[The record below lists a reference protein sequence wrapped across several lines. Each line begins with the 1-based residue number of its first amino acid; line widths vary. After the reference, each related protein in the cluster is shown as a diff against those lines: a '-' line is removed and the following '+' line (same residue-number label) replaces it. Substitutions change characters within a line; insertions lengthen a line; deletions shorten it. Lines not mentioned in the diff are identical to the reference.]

1 LENHS
6 DTKDIKII
14 IVSLMVMV
22 VIVLM
27 YLTKPSDQ
35 DHANALSKKL
45 SGGYTTLAHVLSPS
59 PVYTDLFVI
68 SCTTLAGHVLTI
80 GVFDH
85 VYVHATFRMIQS
97 KVKSNNGQGV

>member
-1 LENHS
+1 MENHS
-6 DTKDIKII
+6 DSKDIKII
-14 IVSLMVMV
+14 IVSLLVMV

-59 PVYTDLFVI
+59 PVYTDLVFI

-80 GVFDH
+80 GVFDY
-85 VYVHATFRMIQS
+85 VYVHARFRMIQNE
-97 KVKSNNGQGV
+97 K

>member
-1 LENHS
+1 LENHL

-14 IVSLMVMV
+14 IVSLLVMV

-35 DHANALSKKL
+35 DHADALSEKL
-45 SGGYTTLAHVLSPS
+45 SGGYNTLAHVLIPS
-59 PVYTDLFVI
+59 PVYIDLVFI

-80 GVFDH
+80 GMFNH
-85 VYVHATFRMIQS
+85 VYVHAKFQMVQS
-97 KVKSNNGQGV
+97 KARSNNGQGV